1 MKKLPAFL
9 LALTMIAGFACTSAS
24 AESPLLQTEPDLE
37 DSPEWVGK
45 LDAAQDAQQL
55 FVVAGVGETTAYISM
70 HRKDASGN
78 WKQIITTPGFISE
91 LGKEKEGD
99 GKTPV
104 GTFRFNAAFG
114 IDGDP
119 GCAIPYLQVTE
130 DDYWSGD
137 QREDYHYNE
146 MVSIKDYPDLDTTD
160 SERIMDYPVHYQL
173 CLNVSY
179 NEECIPGLGSAIFL
193 HCLGP
198 CKPFTRGCIAIPKDQ
213 MITVMQNV
221 SPDCVVVIDALEK
234 ISPET
239 WADWGFAPSEAA
251 SAVGDG
257 SK

>member
-9 LALTMIAGFACTSAS
+9 LVLTMIAGFACTSVL

-137 QREDYHYNE
+137 QREGYHYNE

-160 SERIMDYPVHYQL
+160 SERIMDYPVHY
-173 CLNVSY
+173 
-179 NEECIPGLGSAIFL
+179 
-193 HCLGP
+193 
-198 CKPFTRGCIAIPKDQ
+198 
-213 MITVMQNV
+213 
-221 SPDCVVVIDALEK
+221 
-234 ISPET
+234 
-239 WADWGFAPSEAA
+239 
-251 SAVGDG
+251 
-257 SK
+257 